1 MSLMLEAKSLLKTK
15 FIKPALRTDTLQRS
29 RLLDQYLKKP
39 ASIRDNSFMHRII
52 LVSAPAGYGK
62 TTLVSSWLE
71 KRGTTAWLSL
81 DEADNDPNRFW
92 LHFAFALN
100 KNYNIGRSMY
110 SILGS
115 GSISVDSGKDDDI
128 PYEEA
133 LVLLIN
139 ELADMSEPFS
149 LVLDDYH
156 HIDDGQINRGL
167 QFLVENLP
175 PNFQLI
181 VISRADPPL
190 PLARWRSKGWMFEVR
205 QKDLRFNLEE
215 TAELIEKV
223 SGFKLNSRQAQ
234 LLDEKTEGWASS
246 LQVIASIISARQ
258 DLEKET
264 FIKKINQSQRYLL
277 DYLSE
282 EILEQQDP
290 DIISFLLN
298 TSILEYLS
306 PEACRVL
313 TGREDAGAILRTL
326 ETENLFI
333 ISLDQS
339 GQWYRYHHLFA
350 EMLRYRL
357 VSEKGREKLSSLH
370 KEAAAWFAEED
381 RPSRAVIHALKAAD
395 FEFAA
400 DLLEQNIAALFNRGE
415 QKNLT
420 RWIQQITPEIIEK
433 RPRLLTF
440 LSMLNYLSG
449 DTARAEETLEKARPL
464 ITDSESGLQKPE
476 TTDQRELQGIYYAV
490 RAYLRLFSGDVVG
503 MSQDS
508 EKALANLPEKDS
520 MWQSNLLILS
530 GDIAAISGRLNK
542 AVDILTEALAVC
554 RRANDHFFTL
564 LAGFKQTRIFYYQGR
579 LTEADQLCLELLD
592 EAEDS
597 GFSSTARAGC
607 LHIIRGMVAYER
619 DRLGESLGL
628 AQKGFKLI
636 EREGIMLLAG
646 WAYCCLAAI
655 YLARRELQEAS
666 AMARQAENCG
676 LAGELPYIENLAT
689 AWKARLRLV
698 ESRQDPALLDD
709 TIDML
714 LKRNLFPNQDL
725 EGPVVFFRLDEYLA
739 LARVLIAR
747 GYASE
752 TEKFLPKI
760 QQVAEKERIIFLLAE
775 VLLLRAIAAV
785 SNDNIENGYIY
796 FREALGKCGPRIQQE
811 GIKRLFLNEGK
822 AVERLLHQAEKE
834 GLFPELTTSLLSAIE
849 ETTKP
854 FVHGMRESAAE
865 DEKLVEELSD
875 RELEVLKLI
884 NAGLT
889 NQDIS
894 SRLYLS
900 LNTVKWHLKNIY
912 GKLAVDNRAAAAARA
927 RSLGLIQ

>member
-1 MSLMLEAKSLLKTK
+1 MLEAKSLLKTK
-15 FIKPALRTDTLQRS
+15 FIKPAMRTGLLYRS
-29 RLLDQYLKKP
+29 RLLDQYLKK
-39 ASIRDNSFMHRII
+39 AANISGNSFMHRFI

-71 KRGTTAWLSL
+71 KRGPTAWLSL

-92 LHFAFALN
+92 LYFASTLN
-100 KNYNIGRSMY
+100 EKYNIGRSMF
-110 SILGS
+110 SILES
-115 GSISVDSGKDDDI
+115 GSIPVDSGTDNDI
-128 PYEEA
+128 PHEEA

-139 ELADMSEPFS
+139 ELADINEPVS

-156 HIDDGQINRGL
+156 HIDDRQINRSL

-175 PNFQLI
+175 PNFQVI
-181 VISRADPPL
+181 VISRADPPM
-190 PLARWRSKGWMFEVR
+190 PLTRWRSKGWMFEVR
-205 QKDLRFNLEE
+205 QEDLRFNLEE
-215 TAELIEKV
+215 TTELIEKV
-223 SGFKLNSRQAQ
+223 SGFELNSKQAQ

-246 LQVIASIISARQ
+246 LQVIASIISTRQ

-264 FIKKINQSQRYLL
+264 FIKNLNQSHRYLL

-282 EILEQQDP
+282 EILDQQDP
-290 DIISFLLN
+290 DIINFLLD
-298 TSILEYLS
+298 TSILEYLT

-313 TGREDAGAILRTL
+313 TSREDAEAILRTL

-339 GQWYRYHHLFA
+339 CQWYRYHHLFA
-350 EMLRYRL
+350 EMLRHRL
-357 VSEKGREKLSSLH
+357 VSEKGRNKLSLLH
-370 KEAAAWFAEED
+370 KKAAAWFAEEGH
-381 RPSRAVIHALKAAD
+381 PSRAVIHALKAAD
-395 FEFAA
+395 YEFAA
-400 DLLEQNIAALFNRGE
+400 DLLEHNAATLFNRGE
-415 QKNLT
+415 QGNLS
-420 RWIQQITPEIIEK
+420 RWIKQIPPEIIEK

-440 LSMLNYLSG
+440 LSMLTYLSG

-464 ITDSESGLQKPE
+464 ITGSESGLQQPE
-476 TTDQRELQGIYYAV
+476 TSDQQELQGIYYAV

-508 EKALANLPEKDS
+508 EKALANFPEKDS

-530 GDIAAISGRLNK
+530 GDIAAISGSLNK
-542 AVDILTEALAVC
+542 AVDIFTEALAVC

-564 LAGFKQTRIFYYQGR
+564 LAGFKLARIFYYQGR

-619 DRLGESLGL
+619 DQLDESLSL
-628 AQKGFKLI
+628 AQKGYKLI

-655 YLARRELQEAS
+655 YLARRELREAS
-666 AMARQAENCG
+666 AMVRQAENCG
-676 LAGELPYIENLAT
+676 LAGELPYIENLAA
-689 AWKARLRLV
+689 AWKARLRLI
-698 ESRQDPALLDD
+698 ESSQDPALLDD

-714 LKRNLFPNQDL
+714 LQRNLFLNQDL

-747 GYASE
+747 GHASE
-752 TEKFLPKI
+752 TEKFLPGI
-760 QQVAEKERIIFLLAE
+760 QQIAEKERIIYLLAE

-785 SNDNIENGYIY
+785 CNDNIENGYMY
-796 FREALGKCGPRIQQE
+796 FREALKKCGPRIQQE

-822 AVERLLHQAEKE
+822 AMEKLLHQAQKE
-834 GLFPELTTSLLSAIE
+834 GLYPELTDSLISAIE
-849 ETTKP
+849 EITKP
-854 FVHGMRESAAE
+854 FVHGMSESAVE
-865 DEKLVEELSD
+865 DEQLIEELSD
-875 RELEVLKLI
+875 RELEVLELI